1 VLKHGGMEKIGASGQ
16 SNPTRILVLADG
28 RHIGCAEY
36 GDPDGL
42 PVLALHGTPGSRLM
56 FALTDSAA
64 RDKGVRLIAP
74 ERPGYGLSD
83 VKQAASLAQAATD
96 VAEVA
101 DAYGFDRFALIG
113 VSGGGPYAIAAAA
126 ANLDRVVLLA
136 LAGPVGPVADL
147 GRQLRLSRW
156 HRLVFNRLA
165 RSRFGAAGF
174 FRGLRYLVFERPEL
188 AYRLLLRRVR
198 LSDREILVRPE
209 VRASLR
215 AAMREGLRRGVE
227 GAVQDLRLYCAPWQL
242 QLAEI
247 DVPAIVWQ
255 GSDDAVVPPAAA
267 YALARKLPNCRL
279 DVIPAGHYWVFD
291 QFDMILDAVAAALRA
306 DAEPETA
313 SPTPAE
319 PAT

>member
-1 VLKHGGMEKIGASGQ
+1 
-16 SNPTRILVLADG
+16 
-28 RHIGCAEY
+28 
-36 GDPDGL
+36 
-42 PVLALHGTPGSRLM
+42 M
-56 FALTDSAA
+56 FALTDAAA
-64 RDKGVRLIAP
+64 RARGVRLIAP

-83 VKQAASLAQAATD
+83 PRQVASLAQTADDIAA
-96 VAEVA
+96 VA
-101 DAYGFDRFALIG
+101 DAYGLDRFALIG
-113 VSGGGPYAIAAAA
+113 VSGGGPFAVSAAA

-156 HRLVFNRLA
+156 HRAIFNLVAPSRL
-165 RSRFGAAGF
+165 GATGF
-174 FRGLRYLVFERPEL
+174 FRALRYMVFERPDV

-209 VRASLR
+209 VRANMR

-227 GAVQDLRLYCAPWQL
+227 GAVQDLRLYCAPWHL
-242 QLAEI
+242 QLSEI

-267 YALARKLPNCRL
+267 YALAQKLPNCRL

-291 QFDMILDAVAAALRA
+291 QFEMILDAVAAALRA
-306 DAEPETA
+306 DTEAEA
-313 SPTPAE
+313 VSPSPAE
-319 PAT
+319 PSA